1 MTNTRSQGMEN
12 GAAVTSNLTGT
23 QQDVDLSHF
32 LLIEK
37 SSRHAELQCY
47 HIGLPASTV
56 QKCERD
62 FPQQLKQVRDL
73 SPQHVQDQEFLSRIE
88 DVSPKLV

>member
-37 SSRHAELQCY
+37 SSRHAELQCKLPY
-47 HIGLPASTV
+47 FVHTVPILFLASVYFIQSPLSIFTFETTSDMGLTV
-56 QKCERD
+56 VKA
-62 FPQQLKQVRDL
+62 
-73 SPQHVQDQEFLSRIE
+73 
-88 DVSPKLV
+88 